1 MALQRVFVDVE
12 GAARASPREPITYCL
27 DVEAEAFVACNDLL
41 VHLELIITHR
51 VPFVVH
57 NDEARGLIAQRGTKV
72 RLLRLELVFARDA
85 DTDPVA
91 AFGKNV
97 LELRK
102 QGPARVREVFESLAE
117 ELQDGIIRSLA
128 TPLKDLVERTQLV
141 GPQA

>member
-1 MALQRVFVDVE
+1 MARD
-12 GAARASPREPITYCL
+12 
-27 DVEAEAFVACNDLL
+27 DLL
-41 VHLELIITHR
+41 VDLELIIAHR
-51 VPFVVH
+51 MPFVV
-57 NDEARGLIAQRGTKV
+57 DDDKARGLIAQRGTKV

-102 QGPARVREVFESLAE
+102 QGPARVREVFEGLAE
-117 ELQDGIIRSLA
+117 ELQDGIVRSLA

>member
-1 MALQRVFVDVE
+1 M
-12 GAARASPREPITYCL
+12 
-27 DVEAEAFVACNDLL
+27 ACNDLL

-57 NDEARGLIAQRGTKV
+57 NDEARGLIAQRGTKL
-72 RLLRLELVFARDA
+72 RLLRLDLVFARDA
-85 DTDPVA
+85 DTNPVT
-91 AFGKNV
+91 AFGEYV

-102 QGPARVREVFESLAE
+102 QGPARVREVFEGLAE
-117 ELQDGIIRSLA
+117 ELQDGIVRTYA

>member
-1 MALQRVFVDVE
+1 MAFQRVFVDLQGTA
-12 GAARASPREPITYCL
+12 GAPPREPVAYRL
-27 DVEAEAFVACNDLL
+27 DVEAEGLAARDDLL
-41 VHLELIITHR
+41 VDLELIIAHR
-51 VPFVVH
+51 MPFVV
-57 NDEARGLIAQRGTKV
+57 DDDKARGLIAQRGTKV

-102 QGPARVREVFESLAE
+102 QGSARVREVFEGLAE
-117 ELQDGIIRSLA
+117 ELQDGIVRSLA

-141 GPQA
+141 GPQP